1 MRVECFAQRL
11 LNPFRGAMHTIRYQ
25 AAEAVTLD
33 GVRWDIYVAN
43 DQLLTGLT
51 GSRRAQI
58 SDIRYGSW
66 SPAQGLKRG
75 PLYPSD
81 DFRRMEDMGAV
92 VYEQLMQLHEQ
103 VPFPF
108 RDHYELWLLDTDRQP
123 LALLH
128 SVVEERQLELDVSIE
143 WHAGYAARERFTSPA
158 TRQLAQGMRPCEAAS
173 DYLARYVN
181 ARAGEQPAA
190 QWFRRAPD
198 GAGLGLQ
205 GIKLAT
211 ELVGRRLAPSA
222 FPPLFLALGGHDAAH
237 RRLIDDFHAWQAPWL
252 LVLPSLDVPTRR
264 VLEEHARR
272 QPFLVETQ
280 YRLYPELVNDGLIQ
294 AALVEAMLR
303 RSQPLPQKPRDDTM
317 STFYIELS
325 PDPTE

>member
-43 DQLLTGLT
+43 DQLLTGLA
-51 GSRRAQI
+51 GGRRAQI

-66 SPAQGLKRG
+66 SLEQGLKRG
-75 PLYPSD
+75 PLYPSE
-81 DFRRMEDMGAV
+81 DFRRMEEMGAL
-92 VYEQLMQLHEQ
+92 VYEQLTQIHAQ

-123 LALLH
+123 LALLN
-128 SVVEERQLELDVSIE
+128 SVVEERQADLDVSIE
-143 WHAGYAARERFTSPA
+143 WRTGYAAREQFTSPA
-158 TRQLAQGMRPCEAAS
+158 TRRLAHGMQPSETAS

-181 ARAGEQPAA
+181 SRAGDRPAA
-190 QWFRRAPD
+190 QWFRRTPD

-205 GIKLAT
+205 GIKLAA
-211 ELVGRRLAPSA
+211 EFVGRTLAAPA
-222 FPPLFLALGGHDAAH
+222 FPPLFLANCGHDTAH
-237 RRLIDDFHAWQAPWL
+237 RGLINDFHAWQAPWL
-252 LVLPSLDVPTRR
+252 LVLSSLDPATRGM
-264 VLEEHARR
+264 LEKHARR
-272 QPFLVETQ
+272 QPLLVETQ
-280 YRLYPELVNDGLIQ
+280 YRLYPEFVDDGLIR
-294 AALVEAMLR
+294 AILVEALLR
-303 RSQPLPQKPRDDTM
+303 RSQPLPQKARDDAM